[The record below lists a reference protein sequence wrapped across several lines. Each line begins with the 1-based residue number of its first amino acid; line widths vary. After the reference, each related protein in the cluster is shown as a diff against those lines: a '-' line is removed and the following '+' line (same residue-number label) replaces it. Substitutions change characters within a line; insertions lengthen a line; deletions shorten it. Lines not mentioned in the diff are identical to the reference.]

1 MLIHFDFIDLLIL
14 YDEINDALES
24 ELDNLINIINPSVW
38 FKGTDYTRDDI
49 FKKHPSLKKIQLI
62 NFVEG
67 KSTTNIIKKI
77 NT

>member
-24 ELDNLINIINPSVW
+24 ELDNLINIITPSVW
-38 FKGTDYTRDDI
+38 FKGTDYKKEDI
-49 FKKHPSLKKIQLI
+49 FKKHPSLKNIQLI
-62 NFVEG
+62 DFVEG

-77 NT
+77 HT